1 MVEGERKGWKLP
13 ARVGAGDKQLHG
25 FHGSTRRAKSA
36 LISGSRACRKR
47 DDARRTVFSER
58 TEDKEET
65 GKKGIESKIRIRR
78 RSYGAL
84 RVRAERKKK
93 KRGKMAG

>member
-1 MVEGERKGWKLP
+1 M
-13 ARVGAGDKQLHG
+13 
-25 FHGSTRRAKSA
+25 
-36 LISGSRACRKR
+36 
-47 DDARRTVFSER
+47 FSER

-84 RVRAERKKK
+84 SVRAERKKK
-93 KRGKMAG
+93 KKKEEEAGQDGRLSGLFEYIGGGQ